1 VISVGD
7 QLGIIPPPEALK
19 HLNVGPGDTLYL
31 TVQSNSIYL
40 SVIEPK
46 NSMRDKPCHARESGR
61 LEKLADS

>member
-1 VISVGD
+1 MTTTEVISVGD

-46 NSMRDKPCHARESGR
+46 NSMR
-61 LEKLADS
+61 